1 MIAGSGVHLG
11 PYSLTVPQS
20 VAWHGDDA
28 LERETIRRDIRRTC
42 RARLAAQRLEHS
54 ITILDVGDV
63 ELERVTSVDL
73 GPHRPFGHDE
83 GEMGGGR
90 P

>member
-1 MIAGSGVHLG
+1 MVHLG

-20 VAWHGDDA
+20 VAWHDDDA
-28 LERETIRRDIRRTC
+28 LERETVRHDIRRAC
-42 RARLAAQRLEHS
+42 RLRLAAQRLEHA
-54 ITILDVGDV
+54 IAIVDVGGA

-73 GPHRPFGHDE
+73 GPHRPFGHDDE
-83 GEMGGGR
+83 EMGRGR

>member
-1 MIAGSGVHLG
+1 MVHLG
-11 PYSLTVPQS
+11 CYSLTVPQS
-20 VAWHGDDA
+20 VAWHGEDA
-28 LERETIRRDIRRTC
+28 LERDRIRSDIRRAC

-63 ELERVTSVDL
+63 ELERVTSVEP
-73 GPHRPFGHDE
+73 GPHRPFGHDDE
-83 GEMGGGR
+83 EMGRGR